1 MSEHL
6 PQPTDPQVAH
16 TEHLLRLLKEVSA
29 QNPPAR
35 LRKRIVEMSSAQTR
49 PKRLFP
55 VFGWERA
62 KANRWLLIVSTAAGA
77 LVIAAALNMIYRPAP
92 PDSLTVGMMTP
103 SAPQVM
109 PVPSEVLRSV
119 PRIRRNRPRRS
130 DVKPVPLPNDRLTL
144 LLPYSNVDVST
155 GTTTTVRISIPQSQL
170 IALGLPLPAGTANSR
185 IVADVALGDDGMPK
199 AISLPLPLQVV
210 KEN

>member
-6 PQPTDPQVAH
+6 PHPTDPQVAH

-29 QNPPAR
+29 QDPPAR
-35 LRKRIVEMSSAQTR
+35 LRERIVEMSSAQIK

-55 VFGWERA
+55 VFGWELA
-62 KANRWLLIVSTAAGA
+62 KANRWLLIVSTAVAA
-77 LVIAAALNMIYRPAP
+77 LVIAAILNVIYRPAP
-92 PDSLTVGMMTP
+92 PDSLTVRTMTP
-103 SAPQVM
+103 SAPQVAS
-109 PVPSEVLRSV
+109 VSSEALSV
-119 PRIRRNRPRRS
+119 PGIRKNLPRRP
-130 DVKPVPLPNDRLTL
+130 DVKPASVPHDRLTL
-144 LLPYSNVDVST
+144 LLPYSNADVST
-155 GTTTTVRISIPQSQL
+155 GTTTTVRISIPQTQL

-185 IVADVALGDDGMPK
+185 IVADVALGDDGMPR

>member
-1 MSEHL
+1 MSERL

-16 TEHLLRLLKEVSA
+16 AEHLLRLLKEVSA
-29 QNPPAR
+29 QDPPAR
-35 LRKRIVEMSSAQTR
+35 LRERIVEMSSAQMR
-49 PKRLFP
+49 PRHLFP
-55 VFGWERA
+55 VFDREPA
-62 KANRWLLIVSTAAGA
+62 KANRRLLTASTAVAA
-77 LVIAAALNMIYRPAP
+77 LVIAATLYVIYRPAP
-92 PDSLTVGMMTP
+92 PDSLTVRMMTP
-103 SAPQVM
+103 SAPRAM
-109 PVPSEVLRSV
+109 SVPSEALSV

-130 DVKPVPLPNDRLTL
+130 DVKPAAISNDRLTL
-144 LLPYSNVDVST
+144 LLPYSNADVST

-170 IALGLPLPAGTANSR
+170 IALGLPLQAGTANSR